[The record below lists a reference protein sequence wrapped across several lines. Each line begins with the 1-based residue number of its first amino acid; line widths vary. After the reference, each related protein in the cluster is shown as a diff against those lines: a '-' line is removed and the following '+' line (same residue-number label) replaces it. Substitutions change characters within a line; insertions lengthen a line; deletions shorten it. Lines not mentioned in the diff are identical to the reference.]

1 MAKLIAALKA
11 GPDPKFDPEFVT
23 PEDEHPDNEPEGSA
37 S

>member
-11 GPDPKFDPEFVT
+11 GPDPEFDPEFVT